1 MPELP
6 TGTVTFLFSD
16 VEGSTELLRRLRD
29 RYADLMA
36 DHERLLRSAFQGAG
50 GHEINTQGDSFFVAF
65 RKPKDA
71 VEAALCAQR
80 AIAGHSWPDDAEMRV
95 RIGIHTG
102 EATVQGDQYLGL
114 AVHRAARICAAA
126 HGGQVLLSQTTQALL
141 EDEEAFGEIDFS
153 DLGPRTL
160 KDFDRPV
167 RIYQLLAPG
176 LESDFPDLRL
186 GDGDKAR
193 GSARL
198 ADRHEVADAEEA
210 AITHGTGAGI
220 RVLIVDDQA
229 LVRTGFRMILDAE
242 DDMEVVGEA
251 ANGKEALAEADRL
264 VPDVVLMDVR
274 MPELDG
280 IEATRRLL
288 ANDGVDSK
296 VVMLTT
302 FDMDEYV
309 YEALRAGASG
319 FLLKDAPPEQLVAGI
334 RAVCSGEALLAPS
347 VTRRVIEEFVRRPP
361 EATRAA
367 PPEIEELTPRESEV
381 LTLIARGLS
390 NAEIAKSL
398 VVSETTVKTH
408 VARVLMK
415 LQLRDRV
422 QAVVMA
428 YESGLVQAGD
438 AGSTPP
444 ATQI

>member
-16 VEGSTELLRRLRD
+16 VEGSTELLRTLRD
-29 RYADLMA
+29 GYADVMA
-36 DHERLLRSAFQGAG
+36 DHERLLRSAFEGAG

-71 VEAALCAQR
+71 VGAALEAQR
-80 AIAGHSWPDDAEMRV
+80 AIGSHEWPEGAEMRV

-102 EATVQGDQYLGL
+102 EATVAGDRYVGLG
-114 AVHRAARICAAA
+114 VHRAARICAAA
-126 HGGQVLLSQTTQALL
+126 HGGQVLISQTTQALL
-141 EDEEAFGEIDFS
+141 EEDEELLGELDFG
-153 DLGPRTL
+153 DLGPRSL
-160 KDFDRPV
+160 KNFDRPV
-167 RIYQLLAPG
+167 RIYQLLAPD
-176 LESDFPDLRL
+176 LPAEFPDLRVDE
-186 GDGDKAR
+186 GVQAR
-193 GSARL
+193 GSTEL
-198 ADRHEVADAEEA
+198 ADRHEVAQAEDASSAEDV
-210 AITHGTGAGI
+210 TGRV

-242 DDMEVVGEA
+242 GDMDVVGEA
-251 ANGKEALAEADRL
+251 ANGKEAIGEASRL
-264 VPDVVLMDVR
+264 NPDVVLMDVR

-288 ANDGVDSK
+288 ADGSVDSK

-319 FLLKDAPPEQLVAGI
+319 FLLKDAPPEQLVDGI
-334 RAVCSGEALLAPS
+334 RAVCSGDALLAPS

-361 EATRAA
+361 EAVRTA
-367 PPEIEELTPRESEV
+367 PPEIEELTPRECEV
-381 LTLIARGLS
+381 LKLIARGLS

-415 LQLRDRV
+415 MGLRDRV

-428 YESGLVQAGD
+428 YESGLVQPGET
-438 AGSTPP
+438 GSAP
-444 ATQI
+444 APA

>member
-16 VEGSTELLRRLRD
+16 VEGSTELLRTLRD
-29 RYADLMA
+29 GYADVMA
-36 DHERLLRSAFQGAG
+36 DHERLLRSAFEGAG

-71 VEAALCAQR
+71 VGAALEAQR
-80 AIAGHSWPDDAEMRV
+80 AIGSHEWPEGAEMRV

-102 EATVQGDQYLGL
+102 EATVAGDRYVGLG
-114 AVHRAARICAAA
+114 VHRAARICAAA
-126 HGGQVLLSQTTQALL
+126 HGGQVLISQTTQALL
-141 EDEEAFGEIDFS
+141 EEDEELLGELDFG
-153 DLGPRTL
+153 DLGPRSL
-160 KDFDRPV
+160 KNFDRPV
-167 RIYQLLAPG
+167 RIYQLLALDLPAA
-176 LESDFPDLRL
+176 FPDLRVDE
-186 GDGDKAR
+186 GVQAR
-193 GSARL
+193 GSTEL
-198 ADRHEVADAEEA
+198 ADRHEVAQAEDASSAEDV
-210 AITHGTGAGI
+210 TGRV

-242 DDMEVVGEA
+242 GDMDVVGEA
-251 ANGKEALAEADRL
+251 ANGKEAIGEASRL
-264 VPDVVLMDVR
+264 NPDVVLMDVR

-288 ANDGVDSK
+288 TDGGVDSK

-319 FLLKDAPPEQLVAGI
+319 FLLKDAPPEQLVDGI
-334 RAVCSGEALLAPS
+334 RAVCSGDALLAPS

-361 EATRAA
+361 EAVRTA
-367 PPEIEELTPRESEV
+367 PPEIEELTPRECEV
-381 LTLIARGLS
+381 LKLIARGLS

-415 LQLRDRV
+415 MGLRDRV

-428 YESGLVQAGD
+428 YESGLVQPGE
-438 AGSTPP
+438 AGS
-444 ATQI
+444 

>member
-16 VEGSTELLRRLRD
+16 VEGSTELLRTLRGG
-29 RYADLMA
+29 YADVMA
-36 DHERLLRSAFQGAG
+36 DHERLLRSAFEGAG

-71 VEAALCAQR
+71 VGAALEAQR
-80 AIAGHSWPDDAEMRV
+80 AIGSHEWPEGAEMRV

-102 EATVQGDQYLGL
+102 EATVTGDRYVGLG
-114 AVHRAARICAAA
+114 VHRAARICAAA
-126 HGGQVLLSQTTQALL
+126 HGGQVLISQTTQALL
-141 EDEEAFGEIDFS
+141 EEDEELLGELDFG
-153 DLGPRTL
+153 DLGPRSL
-160 KDFDRPV
+160 KNFDRPV
-167 RIYQLLAPG
+167 RIYQLLAPD
-176 LESDFPDLRL
+176 LPAEFPDLRVDE
-186 GDGDKAR
+186 GVQAR
-193 GSARL
+193 GSTEL
-198 ADRHEVADAEEA
+198 SDRHEVPQAEDASSAEDV
-210 AITHGTGAGI
+210 TGQV

-242 DDMEVVGEA
+242 EDMDVVGEA
-251 ANGKEALAEADRL
+251 ADGKEAIGEASRL
-264 VPDVVLMDVR
+264 NPDVVLMDVR

-288 ANDGVDSK
+288 ADGGVDSK

-319 FLLKDAPPEQLVAGI
+319 FLLKDAPPEQLVEGI
-334 RAVCSGEALLAPS
+334 RAVCSGDALLAPS

-361 EATRAA
+361 EAVRAP
-367 PPEIEELTPRESEV
+367 PPEIEELTPRECEV
-381 LTLIARGLS
+381 LKLIARGLS

-408 VARVLMK
+408 VAHVLMK
-415 LQLRDRV
+415 MGLRDRV

-428 YESGLVQAGD
+428 YESGLVQPGE
-438 AGSTPP
+438 AGSAP
-444 ATQI
+444 A